1 MHKLL
6 RPFGELDIKLKNREI
21 SITKS
26 FRFKIIAYS
35 LLSLVYAM
43 LSEFVLIFIF
53 KNIYQMFWDVQIAQD
68 KMSYEFAMLRQR
80 NQLALQSSNS
90 SFQSI
95 EPMVRKPFLGIFIF
109 FLILIGIALFIIY
122 FLLLTRKFS
131 VYLKQIVNGINQ
143 IATGDLSTRIVIH
156 DEDEF
161 AFIAHC
167 LNKMTDDIS
176 LLIENERKN
185 EKVKNDLITNVAHD
199 IRTPLTS
206 IIGYLNLTI
215 KNEDLEEE
223 TRKKYISVAYDK
235 SLRLQKLIEDLFSYT
250 KYNSEEVK
258 KQSMPIDMVK
268 FMEQMIEEFY
278 PALEDA
284 QLECEFSH
292 NCENAIVV
300 GDGDL
305 LARAFSNL
313 ISNAIKY
320 GKDGKNLRIFVNRN
334 KSYVSISVVNYGEV
348 IPSGD
353 LEYIFDRFYRVE
365 NSRSVATGGTG
376 LGLAIAKKI
385 IMLHNG
391 TIKATSS
398 LENTTFE
405 VILKLSEEN

>member
-1 MHKLL
+1 M
-6 RPFGELDIKLKNREI
+6 KNREI

-348 IPSGD
+348 IPIRGFRI
-353 LEYIFDRFYRVE
+353 YI
-365 NSRSVATGGTG
+365 
-376 LGLAIAKKI
+376 
-385 IMLHNG
+385 
-391 TIKATSS
+391 
-398 LENTTFE
+398 
-405 VILKLSEEN
+405 